1 MIPAAE
7 AVRIAF
13 PARSV
18 DAAQAVHLHHGRT
31 IEAAGID
38 GTYGVFGPDGALIAL
53 AVEQDGVARSV
64 LGWQVG

>member
-1 MIPAAE
+1 MIPAGD
-7 AVRIAF
+7 AVHRAF

-18 DAAQAVHLHHGRT
+18 DASQVVDLRHGRT

-38 GTYGVFGPDGALIAL
+38 GTYAAFGPDGALIAL
-53 AVEQDGVARSV
+53 VVEQDAVARSV